1 MRTDTRRLPRSTPES
16 QGISTA
22 AIAAFLDAVER
33 TGAGLHSFMLV
44 RHGHVVA
51 EGWWAPYAPAL
62 RHMLY
67 SLSKSFVSTA
77 VGLAVAEGRLTVD
90 DAVVRFFPESLPP
103 TVSDNLAAMRVRHL
117 LSMSTGHDVDVNDAV
132 KNAPDGDWARAFLAQ
147 PVQHRPGTH
156 FAYNSAATYMLSAIV
171 QRLAGETVLAYL
183 GPRLLAPLGITG
195 ATWES
200 CPRGVNIGG
209 WGLEIRTEDIAVFG
223 QIYLRGGVWRNQQ
236 ILPATWVEEATRR
249 HVRNGDAPDSDWA
262 QGYGYQFWR
271 CRHDT
276 YRGDGAFGQF
286 CVVMPE
292 QDAVLAITSG
302 DMEMQRTLDL
312 VWEHLRPAMTDG
324 VLPNDVAAGAVL
336 SERLAA
342 LRVPPQEGAATSPLA
357 VGVSGR
363 RYAFRRNQ
371 QGIDAVTIS
380 FAREGCLLTIAD
392 AFGEHH
398 IGCGYE
404 SWQLGESAFGTG
416 IMQPVAGS
424 GAWTA
429 PDTFTMKLAF
439 YRTPFCPQ
447 ITCRFA
453 GDRLHFQLV
462 MNVDF
467 GRRTRPRLTGRA

>member
-183 GPRLLAPLGITG
+183 GPRLLAPLGIAG

-223 QIYLRGGVWRNQQ
+223 Q
-236 ILPATWVEEATRR
+236 
-249 HVRNGDAPDSDWA
+249 
-262 QGYGYQFWR
+262 
-271 CRHDT
+271 
-276 YRGDGAFGQF
+276 
-286 CVVMPE
+286 
-292 QDAVLAITSG
+292 
-302 DMEMQRTLDL
+302 
-312 VWEHLRPAMTDG
+312 
-324 VLPNDVAAGAVL
+324 
-336 SERLAA
+336 
-342 LRVPPQEGAATSPLA
+342 
-357 VGVSGR
+357 
-363 RYAFRRNQ
+363 
-371 QGIDAVTIS
+371 
-380 FAREGCLLTIAD
+380 
-392 AFGEHH
+392 
-398 IGCGYE
+398 
-404 SWQLGESAFGTG
+404 
-416 IMQPVAGS
+416 
-424 GAWTA
+424 
-429 PDTFTMKLAF
+429 
-439 YRTPFCPQ
+439 
-447 ITCRFA
+447 
-453 GDRLHFQLV
+453 
-462 MNVDF
+462 
-467 GRRTRPRLTGRA
+467 